1 MKLIK
6 ALYIDVVAQ
15 KTSEVHLSFAWHN
28 LQYFLKGDSVTLAC
42 LGEEAE
48 YMLYLNR
55 LNFGRKKVGFFR
67 MSEISEELY
76 SGNALLFSIDTDF
89 DKALVFKNV
98 SADMESLVKSITFF
112 RLDEITEAHKRAKV
126 K

>member
-6 ALYIDVVAQ
+6 ALYIDVVVQ
-15 KTSEVHLSFAWHN
+15 KTFNVYLSFTWHN
-28 LQYFLKGDSVTLAC
+28 LQYFLKGDSITLAC

-55 LNFGRKKVGFFR
+55 QNFGRKKVGFFR

-76 SGNALLFSIDTDF
+76 QGNALLFSIDNDF
-89 DKALVFKNV
+89 DKALVFKDV
-98 SADMESLVKSITFF
+98 SSEIKSLSKSITFF
-112 RLDEITEAHKRAKV
+112 RTDEVTEAHKMAKI